1 MDYKNYDIV
10 VKGKKSVKVEPLT
23 PGYYPAVCYGVVVT
37 GTHFDTFNNGSR
49 TECIILWELPTE
61 TFVNTDGE
69 EIRKT
74 LSERYTFS
82 LTKSNLQKTLES
94 WRGKPFTDEEL
105 DGFSLNKIIG
115 ANCGLTVINKISKST
130 GEPYPKIQAVTPLD
144 KRLFAVQDMAHEPLW
159 FNICDNRFDLDLIDE
174 LPNWIAEAVRSSDE
188 YNAKAYANGK
198 VEDAFSDE
206 PIEEDGDLPF

>member
-10 VKGKKSVKVEPLT
+10 VKGKNQTEVEPLT

-37 GTHFDTFNNGSR
+37 GTHYDTFNNKSK
-49 TECIILWELPTE
+49 TECIVLWELPTE
-61 TFVNTDGE
+61 TFTVDGE

-82 LTKSNLQKTLES
+82 LTNSNLRKALES
-94 WRGKPFTDEEL
+94 WRGKPFTEEEL
-105 DGFSLNKIIG
+105 DGFSLSKIIG
-115 ANCGLTVINKISKST
+115 ANCGLTVINKVAKST
-130 GEPYPKIQAVTPLD
+130 GKAFPKIQAVTPLD
-144 KRLFAVQDMAHEPLW
+144 KRLFSIQDMAHEPLW
-159 FNICDNRFDLDLIDE
+159 FNICDSRFDLDLIDE
-174 LPNWIAEAVRSSDE
+174 LPNWIAEAIKSSDE
-188 YNAKAYANGK
+188 YNAKAYASDK

>member
-10 VKGKKSVKVEPLT
+10 VKGKKSVEVEPLT

-37 GTHFDTFNNGSR
+37 GTHYDAFSNSGR

-61 TFVNTDGE
+61 TFTNSDGE
-69 EIRKT
+69 EVRKT

-82 LTKSNLQKTLES
+82 LTNSNLQKMLES
-94 WRGKPFTDEEL
+94 WRGKPFTEEEL
-105 DGFSLNKIIG
+105 AGFSLNKIIG
-115 ANCGLTVINKISKST
+115 ANCGLTVINKIGKTT
-130 GEPYPKIQAVTPLD
+130 GKPFNKIQGVTPLD
-144 KRLFAVQDMAHEPLW
+144 KRLFTQQEMTHEPLW
-159 FNICDNRFDLDLIDE
+159 FNICDNRFDLELIDE
-174 LPNWIAEAVRSSDE
+174 LPNWIADAVKKSDE

-198 VEDAFSDE
+198 VDDAFSDE